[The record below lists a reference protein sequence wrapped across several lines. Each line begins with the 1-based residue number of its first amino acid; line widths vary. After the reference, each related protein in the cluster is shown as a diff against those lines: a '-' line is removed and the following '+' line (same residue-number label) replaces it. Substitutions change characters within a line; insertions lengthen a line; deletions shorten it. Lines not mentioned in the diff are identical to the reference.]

1 MDGIIFRVF
10 GVLYKLVG
18 VLLFTGTIATVLGDL
33 QVRAFHSQHTGLVS
47 MLSINQ
53 QLVGIHQK

>member
-10 GVLYKLVG
+10 GVLFRLVG
-18 VLLFTGTIATVLGDL
+18 ILLFTGTIVTVLADL
-33 QVRAFHSQHTGLVS
+33 QAKAFHSQHVGLVS

-53 QLVGIHQK
+53 QLVGKK